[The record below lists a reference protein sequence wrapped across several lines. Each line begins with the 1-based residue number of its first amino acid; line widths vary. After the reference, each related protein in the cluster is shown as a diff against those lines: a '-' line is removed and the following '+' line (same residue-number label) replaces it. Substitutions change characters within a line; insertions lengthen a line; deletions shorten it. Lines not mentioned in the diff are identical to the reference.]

1 MLTSLHFF
9 RQPEDDTAAAAR
21 VGCATEDEP
30 RSRLRGKTFGG
41 RVETTWTGKKLGKR
55 ILEQSPASRKI
66 KLFLYTDATF

>member
-30 RSRLRGKTFGG
+30 RSRLVRKTFGG
-41 RVETTWTGKKLGKR
+41 RVETTWTGK
-55 ILEQSPASRKI
+55 S
-66 KLFLYTDATF
+66 